1 MQANP
6 ERRRQLVAIEQR
18 SWHLWGI
25 SLSISIVLTF
35 GITLLLY
42 PALEG
47 YAEHLEFERHYLP
60 QLVYGLFT
68 LVVLSQAYF
77 VMKQRELNALRN
89 FIIASYAS
97 SAANAGNY
105 TTDALTGAL
114 ERGSLV
120 ELLKAETERAEKA
133 NARFCVVIFD
143 IWDFKSFNMR
153 EGNLVGDLMLKE
165 LALLLM
171 RAIRKADWV
180 MRYGPDEFLCLLEAS
195 NRQGGGAFVER
206 VERMLARVDR
216 LRGVK
221 LLVGLAEYKPG
232 EDAELVVSDAERELR
247 KGTPARASAASVPA

>member
-6 ERRRQLVAIEQR
+6 ERRRQLLEIEQR
-18 SWHLWGI
+18 SWQLWGI
-25 SLSISIVLTF
+25 SLSIAVILTF

-42 PALEG
+42 PALQG

-60 QLVYGLFT
+60 QLVYGLFA
-68 LVVLSQAYF
+68 LVVLSHAYF
-77 VMKQRELNALRN
+77 IVKQRELNALRN

-97 SAANAGNY
+97 SAANTGNY
-105 TTDALTGAL
+105 ATDALTGAL
-114 ERGSLV
+114 DRGSLV
-120 ELLKAETERAEKA
+120 ELLRAETQRAEKA

-171 RAIRKADWV
+171 RTIRKADWV
-180 MRYGPDEFLCLLEAS
+180 MRYGPDEYLCLLEAS
-195 NRQGGGAFVER
+195 NRQGGEAFVER
-206 VERMLARVDR
+206 VEKVQARVDR

-232 EDAELVVSDAERELR
+232 DDAELVVSLAERELR
-247 KGTPARASAASVPA
+247 KSTREPASAASVPA

>member
-6 ERRRQLVAIEQR
+6 ERRRQLVAIERR
-18 SWHLWGI
+18 SWHLWGL
-25 SLSISIVLTF
+25 SLSISILLTF

-60 QLVYGLFT
+60 QLVYGL
-68 LVVLSQAYF
+68 LAMVVLSQAYF

-97 SAANAGNY
+97 SAANTGNY
-105 TTDALTGAL
+105 AMDALTGAL
-114 ERGSLV
+114 DRGALV
-120 ELLKAETERAEKA
+120 ELLKAETARAEKA
-133 NARFCVVIFD
+133 NAPFCVVIFD
-143 IWDFKSFNMR
+143 IWDFKSFNRR

-165 LALLLM
+165 LALLFM
-171 RAIRKADWV
+171 RTIRKADWV

-195 NRQGGGAFVER
+195 NRQGGDAFVER
-206 VERMLARVDR
+206 VEKVRARVDR

-221 LLVGLAEYKPG
+221 LLVGLAEYKLG
-232 EDAELVVSDAERELR
+232 DDAELVVSDAERQMR
-247 KGTPARASAASVPA
+247 KGTQAPAAVASVPA

>member
-6 ERRRQLVAIEQR
+6 ERRRQLVEIERR
-18 SWHLWGI
+18 SWQLWAV
-25 SLSISIVLTF
+25 SLCITGGLTF

-60 QLVYGLFT
+60 QLVYGLFV
-68 LVVLSQAYF
+68 LVVLANFYF
-77 VMKQRELNALRN
+77 IMKQRELNALRN
-89 FIIASYAS
+89 FIIASYAT
-97 SAANAGNY
+97 SAANTGNY
-105 TTDALTGAL
+105 AMDTLTGAL
-114 ERGSLV
+114 DRAALV
-120 ELLKAETERAEKA
+120 ELLKAETVRAEKA

-165 LALLLM
+165 LAMLLI
-171 RAIRKADWV
+171 RTIRKADWV

-195 NRQGGGAFVER
+195 SREGGDAFVQR
-206 VERMLARVDR
+206 VEKVRAHVDR
-216 LRGVK
+216 LRSVK

-232 EDAELVVSDAERELR
+232 EDAELVVSQAERDLR
-247 KGTPARASAASVPA
+247 KGTGAQAAAPGVPA